1 MLLFC
6 QCTSRHICLLRK
18 RKRPFGTRPIRN
30 VCWPRRGSTA
40 SKTRGRAD
48 KSRGCGTVSMGI
60 GWRAPRVPHA
70 CEPSGTLMC
79 RGIVFLATALVL
91 SGPSGPGKDRHIGS
105 ADAKL
110 SYSSGARSRGQLE
123 SRGIGIARLDVQ
135 SSCHEPQ
142 ESCVLMVSGRYM
154 MAACVGAGIRSCNFQ
169 ARRHSDKEEGMGV
182 RGIRRTKVDAGNRA
196 VGLRYHLC
204 G

>member
-1 MLLFC
+1 M
-6 QCTSRHICLLRK
+6 
-18 RKRPFGTRPIRN
+18 
-30 VCWPRRGSTA
+30 ST
-40 SKTRGRAD
+40 
-48 KSRGCGTVSMGI
+48 GI
-60 GWRAPRVPHA
+60 GWRAPRVLYA
-70 CEPSGTLMC
+70 CQPSGSLMC
-79 RGIVFLATALVL
+79 RGIVSLATALVL
-91 SGPSGPGKDRHIGS
+91 SGPSGSGKDSHVGS
-105 ADAKL
+105 ADAKIF
-110 SYSSGARSRGQLE
+110 YSSRARSRGQLE